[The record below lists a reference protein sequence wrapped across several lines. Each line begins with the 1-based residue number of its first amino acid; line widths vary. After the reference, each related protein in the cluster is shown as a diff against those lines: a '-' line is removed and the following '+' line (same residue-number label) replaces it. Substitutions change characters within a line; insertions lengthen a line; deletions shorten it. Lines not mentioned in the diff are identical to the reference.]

1 MERINK
7 EWNCLRA
14 LIVKNFLPLLFDLN
28 RQFEIIQKNLNQFL
42 EAKRGQFPRFYFLSN
57 EDLLEII
64 GQSKD
69 PKPILQHIG
78 KIFEGID
85 DLRYSEVGGRN
96 AKNFKIEALISPE
109 REFVDITPILVEAK
123 VESWLKKLVTEM
135 QDALRKIFWKIH
147 HEHVTQSNNHLEKD
161 KLMTVIKANQG
172 QILITTMQMQWTTE
186 VTAALIQLETPG
198 AANSLKKCR
207 QSYKKKVDNY
217 IELVEKPGLQKLER
231 LKLVSLIIIDEH
243 NREIIDMLHQQ
254 KVTSP
259 GQFEWLQQL
268 RFSKAN
274 DEGGK
279 LYIQV
284 DQTSCTFDYGYEY

>member
-1 MERINK
+1 M
-7 EWNCLRA
+7 
-14 LIVKNFLPLLFDLN
+14 
-28 RQFEIIQKNLNQFL
+28 

-69 PKPILQHIG
+69 PKPIINHIK

-96 AKNFKIEALISPE
+96 QKNYKIEALISPE

-147 HEHVTQSNNHLEKD
+147 HEQVTQSKKHLEKD
-161 KLMTVIKANQG
+161 KLMTVIKGHQG

-198 AANSLKKCR
+198 AANSLKKV
-207 QSYKKKVDNY
+207 K
-217 IELVEKPGLQKLER
+217 
-231 LKLVSLIIIDEH
+231 
-243 NREIIDMLHQQ
+243 
-254 KVTSP
+254 
-259 GQFEWLQQL
+259 
-268 RFSKAN
+268 
-274 DEGGK
+274 
-279 LYIQV
+279 
-284 DQTSCTFDYGYEY
+284 